1 MPCGTGWIRN
11 LLGAA
16 KHPPESMGR
25 DYGRPE
31 FLLLV
36 LGGLSYTCYTFI
48 WFTLPAFLSTLIA
61 EFDLSTTEAGLL
73 VGAVPIMYVPLGL
86 VSGLLIDRIGSRA
99 AIGAGLV
106 VFGAVQIAR
115 GVATGFLTLLIPTL
129 LLGVAGMAITFG
141 LPKLVSEL
149 FPPERT
155 GAMSSVYQI
164 GAQLGPIAAFGLS
177 RPLLEPFFGGWRPT
191 FIASGLVVLA
201 FALGWGGTALW
212 YARRHKRPTPL
223 HEETD
228 DQRDFTLASA
238 RRDIRRLIAHRDML
252 LLVVIGTMHLF
263 ISHGLRGWLPVILE
277 GTGLTA
283 ELAGIITSLLI
294 VAQISGTI
302 TIPPLSD
309 RWNRR
314 KAALVVCGV
323 LATVGTTGLLL
334 GPTTLVAIVAV
345 VWAAGMGLG
354 GLSPMIKVIPIDME
368 GIGPALTA
376 TAVSFVYAVGEIGGF
391 AGPFVIGAL
400 HDATG
405 VFDIGIATLIAA
417 SLIIILASTAMTHVD

>member
-1 MPCGTGWIRN
+1 MDR
-11 LLGAA
+11 A
-16 KHPPESMGR
+16 
-25 DYGRPE
+25 YGRPE

-48 WFTLPAFLSTLIA
+48 WFTLPAFLSTMID
-61 EFDLSTTEAGLL
+61 EFGLSTTEAGLL
-73 VGAVPIMYVPLGL
+73 VGAVPIVYVPLGL
-86 VSGLLIDRIGSRA
+86 VSGLLIDRIGSKA
-99 AIGAGLV
+99 AIGFGLI
-106 VFGAVQIAR
+106 VFGLVQIAR
-115 GVATGFLTLLIPTL
+115 GLATGFLSLLVPTL

-177 RPLLEPFFGGWRPT
+177 RPILEPFFGGWRPT
-191 FIASGLVVLA
+191 FIVSGTTVVAFGLV
-201 FALGWGGTALW
+201 WGSIVIW
-212 YARRHKRPTPL
+212 YARRPNPSSPPDTD
-223 HEETD
+223 TD
-228 DQRDFTLASA
+228 DHREFTLESA
-238 RRDIRRLIAHRDML
+238 RRDIARLFAHRDML
-252 LLVVIGTMHLF
+252 LLVLIGTMHLF
-263 ISHGLRGWLPVILE
+263 ISHGLRGWLAVILE
-277 GTGLTA
+277 GTGLTP

-294 VAQISGTI
+294 VAQISGTV

-314 KAALVVCGV
+314 KAALVACGILSV
-323 LATVGTTGLLL
+323 LGTTGLLL
-334 GPTTLVAIVAV
+334 GPSTLVTIIAV
-345 VWAAGMGLG
+345 VWLVGMGLG
-354 GLSPMIKVIPIDME
+354 GLSPMIKVIPIEMD

-391 AGPFVIGAL
+391 AGPFLIGAL

-405 VFDIGIATLIAA
+405 VFELGIATLIAA
-417 SLIIILASTAMTHVD
+417 SFLIIVASAAMTHVE